1 MKSVQTQPRSLSYMG
16 VQSYVALQ
24 EPFFSRRQHEG
35 ETIAFSLALMGLMT
49 SVKQRTPGGLPNAE
63 VLLRDEFV
71 EHVVDGSLRRE
82 LKRFARRQPAATL
95 LEVRVRQSD
104 GNERAYLEVLGVVA
118 ILSLL
123 SSVLS
128 VWSRAVAK

>member
-82 LKRFARRQPAATL
+82 LKRFAATL

>member
-82 LKRFARRQPAATL
+82 LKRFAATL
-95 LEVRVRQSD
+95 LEVRVRQSN

-128 VWSRAVAK
+128 VWSRAVAR